1 MACVN
6 HPEAAEATR
15 CDRCLRPFCDS
26 CYVIVAGQA
35 LCGGCKDDFVRRLER
50 GELPSSFDRQP
61 CAWERQPSLRAF
73 VETLKECLFR
83 PSLFFRSLPARGGLA
98 YLGFALLAA
107 WPASFVGQV
116 LWAGLQALIVG
127 PEAGLMMLGMTATVY
142 LIMTPLQILMQ
153 VLVGGLVAHGCLKL
167 AGGVNAPIEGTLRAM
182 AYVQAAGIF
191 NFFPFL
197 GWATAGL
204 WGLVLQVVALKEM
217 HETSWARAFVAVLL
231 PPLICCALLMPFVL
245 FVWLVGQGREP

>member
-35 LCGGCKDDFVRRLER
+35 LCGGCKDGFLQSLER
-50 GELPSSFDRQP
+50 GELPSALDRQP
-61 CAWERQPSLRAF
+61 CAWERQPSLRTF
-73 VETLKECLFR
+73 FETLKECLFR
-83 PSLFFRSLPARGGLA
+83 PGPFFRSLPARGGMA

-107 WPASFVGQV
+107 WPSTFIGQMF
-116 LWAGLQALIVG
+116 WAGLQAVMVG
-127 PEAGLMMLGMTATVY
+127 PEAGLVLLGMTGGMY
-142 LIMTPLQILMQ
+142 LVLTPMQILMQ
-153 VLVGGLVAHGCLKL
+153 VLVGGLISHLCLKVV
-167 AGGVNAPIEGTLRAM
+167 GGAQAPVEGTLRAM

-197 GWATAGL
+197 GWVTAGL
-204 WGLVLQVVALKEM
+204 WGLVLQVVALREV
-217 HETSWARAFVAVLL
+217 HETSWARAIVAVLL
-231 PPLICCALLMPFVL
+231 PPLVCCVLLMPFVL
-245 FVWLVGQGREP
+245 IVLLVQGLEP